1 MSLCINHSFWHVHY
15 LLCLCLGIN
24 HGDQIYF
31 QNEYNLGPVPTL
43 FMSVHKSCFTPPH
56 MSCLFASHPSCF
68 WLDKCRQNIFGRWI
82 TEEGIIASNV
92 CLWRF
97 NIFVLTIFSLISFLQ
112 SKWENQ
118 ITNALLCLHLKSYKM
133 SMYPIWPH
141 TPKTLAG
148 CHQLTVD
155 TGTQSQLLLLISL
168 KSFHPAGRWSPVQ
181 DEGSVLG
188 RPGQP
193 GGWEASTTGLPTWER
208 TASGLPSWWWGS
220 PARGLPAWECVEQQQ
235 ACSAH
240 RVECLV

>member
-92 CLWRF
+92 LWLWWV
-97 NIFVLTIFSLISFLQ
+97 NIFVFTIFSLSSFL
-112 SKWENQ
+112 
-118 ITNALLCLHLKSYKM
+118 LKMRKSDHQCFAVFTFEKLQNVNV
-133 SMYPIWPH
+133 SNLTPH
-141 TPKTLAG
+141 
-148 CHQLTVD
+148 
-155 TGTQSQLLLLISL
+155 SQNT
-168 KSFHPAGRWSPVQ
+168 RW
-181 DEGSVLG
+181 
-188 RPGQP
+188 
-193 GGWEASTTGLPTWER
+193 
-208 TASGLPSWWWGS
+208 LPSTHSWHRDS
-220 PARGLPAWECVEQQQ
+220 IPA
-235 ACSAH
+235 SA
-240 RVECLV
+240 LNIS